1 MVMMEAPQAFN
12 EKIREFISNP
22 TFSENS

>member
-1 MVMMEAPQAFN
+1 MVMIESPHASN